1 MKRDLYDLYDLYQE
15 RIDIIEYNY
24 LNKHC
29 RREKLEKVEFKIL
42 ELYQGYELLVNL
54 KTISTSRMMLEYEE
68 LSNQQKDFI
77 LLRILDSIT
86 ICENILKL
94 EKDALLDENEI
105 FIKNWLK
112 LKLLFNSLKEKLLLC
127 GCNI

>member
-1 MKRDLYDLYDLYQE
+1 MKRDLYDLYQE
-15 RIDIIEYNY
+15 RINIIENNY
-24 LNKHC
+24 LNKHF

-42 ELYQGYELLVNL
+42 EQYQGYELLINL
-54 KTISTSRMMLEYEE
+54 KTISTSHMMLEYED

-77 LLRILDSIT
+77 LLRIFDSIK

-94 EKDALLDENEI
+94 EDDSLLNENEI

-112 LKLLFNSLKEKLLLC
+112 VKLLFNSLKEKILLC

>member
-1 MKRDLYDLYDLYQE
+1 MKRDLYDLYQE
-15 RIDIIEYNY
+15 RMDIIENNY
-24 LNKHC
+24 LNKHF

-42 ELYQGYELLVNL
+42 EQYQGYELLINL
-54 KTISTSRMMLEYEE
+54 KTISTSRMMLEYED

-77 LLRILDSIT
+77 LLRIFDSIK

-94 EKDALLDENEI
+94 EKHALLDENEI

-112 LKLLFNSLKEKLLLC
+112 LKLLFNSLKEKILLC

>member
-1 MKRDLYDLYDLYQE
+1 MKRDLYDLYQE
-15 RIDIIEYNY
+15 RINIIENNY
-24 LNKHC
+24 LNKHF

-42 ELYQGYELLVNL
+42 EQYQGYELLINL
-54 KTISTSRMMLEYEE
+54 KTISTSHMMLEYED

-77 LLRILDSIT
+77 LLRIFDSIK

-94 EKDALLDENEI
+94 EDDSLLNENEI
-105 FIKNWLK
+105 FIKFWLK
-112 LKLLFNSLKEKLLLC
+112 FKLLFNSLKEKILLC

>member
-1 MKRDLYDLYDLYQE
+1 MKRDLYDLYQE
-15 RIDIIEYNY
+15 RIDIIENNY
-24 LNKHC
+24 FNKNS

-42 ELYQGYELLVNL
+42 EQYQGYELLINL
-54 KTISTSRMMLEYEE
+54 KIISTSRMILEYED

-77 LLRILDSIT
+77 LLRIFDSIK

-94 EKDALLDENEI
+94 EDDSLLNENEI

-112 LKLLFNSLKEKLLLC
+112 VKLLFNSLKEKILLC

>member
-1 MKRDLYDLYDLYQE
+1 MKRDLYDLYQE
-15 RIDIIEYNY
+15 RIDIIENNY
-24 LNKHC
+24 LNKHS

-42 ELYQGYELLVNL
+42 EQYQGYELLINL
-54 KTISTSRMMLEYEE
+54 KTISNSRMILEYED

-77 LLRILDSIT
+77 LLRIFDSIK

-94 EKDALLDENEI
+94 QKHALLDENEI

>member
-1 MKRDLYDLYDLYQE
+1 MKRDLYDLYQE
-15 RIDIIEYNY
+15 RIDIIENNY
-24 LNKHC
+24 LNKHS

-42 ELYQGYELLVNL
+42 EQYQGYELLINL
-54 KTISTSRMMLEYEE
+54 KTISNSRMILEYED

-77 LLRILDSIT
+77 LLRIFDSIK

-94 EKDALLDENEI
+94 QKHALLDENEI

-112 LKLLFNSLKEKLLLC
+112 LKLLFNSLKEKLVLC

>member
-1 MKRDLYDLYDLYQE
+1 MKRDLYDLYQE
-15 RIDIIEYNY
+15 RIDIIENNY
-24 LNKHC
+24 FNKNS

-42 ELYQGYELLVNL
+42 EQYQGYELLINL
-54 KTISTSRMMLEYEE
+54 KTISTSRIILEYED

-77 LLRILDSIT
+77 LLRIFDSIK

-94 EKDALLDENEI
+94 EDDSLLTDNEI
-105 FIKNWLK
+105 FIKFWLK
-112 LKLLFNSLKEKLLLC
+112 FKLLFNSLKEKILLC

>member
-1 MKRDLYDLYDLYQE
+1 MKNDLYNLYEQRLDL
-15 RIDIIEYNY
+15 IKNNY
-24 LNKHC
+24 LNNYSK
-29 RREKLEKVEFKIL
+29 REKLEKVEFKIL
-42 ELYQGYELLVNL
+42 EQYQGYELLINL
-54 KTISTSRMMLEYEE
+54 KTISTSRMMLEYED

-77 LLRILDSIT
+77 LLRIFDSIK

-94 EKDALLDENEI
+94 EKHALLDENEI

-112 LKLLFNSLKEKLLLC
+112 LKLLFNSLKEKILLC

>member
-1 MKRDLYDLYDLYQE
+1 MKRDLYDLYQE
-15 RIDIIEYNY
+15 RIDIIENNY
-24 LNKHC
+24 FNKHS

-42 ELYQGYELLVNL
+42 EQYQGYELLVNL
-54 KTISTSRMMLEYEE
+54 KTISSSRMILEYED
-68 LSNQQKDFI
+68 LSNQQKDLI
-77 LLRILDSIT
+77 LLRIFDSIK

-94 EKDALLDENEI
+94 EDDSLLDENEI